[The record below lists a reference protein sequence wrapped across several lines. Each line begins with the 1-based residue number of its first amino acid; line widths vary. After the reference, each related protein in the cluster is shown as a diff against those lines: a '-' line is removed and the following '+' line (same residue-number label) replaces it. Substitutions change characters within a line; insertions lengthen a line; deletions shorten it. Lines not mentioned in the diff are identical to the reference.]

1 MKKILITLFSISL
14 FFTNSSVFWF
24 WINFEESW
32 FYSSIDSSVSD
43 LESQIL
49 TIDIV
54 WENWTKDAI
63 NKITWDSCLE
73 NDLSEDQIKNILY
86 NWAVNLIINNISDSC
101 FKNWSVSQTTINNHL
116 KAIRQ
121 FYNEKSFV
129 SKEKTKQIFWVSNVW
144 IYSDWIKSN
153 APFDLIEDLKNI
165 DSIIFMEESTQY
177 EWNEDHDLWGELSWL
192 INKINED
199 NNIAENQLINNSET
213 NNNWENNSVKKDLP
227 KDETVEEISINS
239 INACYISNSD
249 SWLNNEA
256 LNFLLLDTKKKNT
269 PKTED
274 ELTEIELD
282 LENKIKNIEES
293 NFFEPTSSYSKV
305 NDNSEFPCDWFF
317 CIDINF
323 ITYQHNLLWWWF
335 QDITI
340 EYIITRSNEHL
351 KKFTNTSLV
360 QSKMSM
366 NNFELWLKD
375 LNLPD
380 VFHIW
385 FQISTK
391 PVPILSIEDEG
402 REDEWVYSTE
412 NQLKAYY
419 EAYWLDYKRRND
431 LSLYSKIVNEKQ
443 AIENT
448 SLSNNKEVLWQIEA
462 YSKYLTEK
470 KKKKEIITKA
480 INEQSKHTIMSDF
493 ESQFKEIEVF
503 NKAINDYVNNL
514 DTIITNMDKIPSDTW
529 SN

>member
-1 MKKILITLFSISL
+1 
-14 FFTNSSVFWF
+14 
-24 WINFEESW
+24 
-32 FYSSIDSSVSD
+32 
-43 LESQIL
+43 
-49 TIDIV
+49 
-54 WENWTKDAI
+54 
-63 NKITWDSCLE
+63 
-73 NDLSEDQIKNILY
+73 
-86 NWAVNLIINNISDSC
+86 
-101 FKNWSVSQTTINNHL
+101 
-116 KAIRQ
+116 
-121 FYNEKSFV
+121 
-129 SKEKTKQIFWVSNVW
+129 
-144 IYSDWIKSN
+144 
-153 APFDLIEDLKNI
+153 
-165 DSIIFMEESTQY
+165 
-177 EWNEDHDLWGELSWL
+177 
-192 INKINED
+192 
-199 NNIAENQLINNSET
+199 
-213 NNNWENNSVKKDLP
+213 
-227 KDETVEEISINS
+227 
-239 INACYISNSD
+239 
-249 SWLNNEA
+249 
-256 LNFLLLDTKKKNT
+256 
-269 PKTED
+269 
-274 ELTEIELD
+274 
-282 LENKIKNIEES
+282 
-293 NFFEPTSSYSKV
+293 
-305 NDNSEFPCDWFF
+305 
-317 CIDINF
+317 
-323 ITYQHNLLWWWF
+323 
-335 QDITI
+335 
-340 EYIITRSNEHL
+340 
-351 KKFTNTSLV
+351 
-360 QSKMSM
+360 MSM

-431 LSLYSKIVNEKQ
+431 LSLYSKIANEKQ